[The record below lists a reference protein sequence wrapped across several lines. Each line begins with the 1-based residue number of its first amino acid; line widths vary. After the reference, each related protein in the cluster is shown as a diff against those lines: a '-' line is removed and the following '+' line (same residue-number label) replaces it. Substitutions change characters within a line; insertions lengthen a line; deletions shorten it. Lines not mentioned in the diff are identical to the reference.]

1 MGRDFLDLTN
11 QELLTLATQPTDA
24 VAEILARAMY
34 DYQVFGMQSMKRCVV
49 DAWEDQ
55 PKDAQ
60 ESVRRQ
66 ARLIAEQIL
75 ALTAALGATGPE
87 GEG

>member
-1 MGRDFLDLTN
+1 MSVPVCAACNAESAVIVERVS
-11 QELLTLATQPTDA
+11 EIIA
-24 VAEILARAMY
+24 VAMF
-34 DYQVFGMQSMKRCVV
+34 DSQVFGMQSMKRCVV
-49 DAWEDQ
+49 DEWEKQ

-60 ESVRRQ
+60 ESIRRQ
-66 ARLIAEQIL
+66 SRLIAEQIL